1 MKAFS
6 NYRDIRITFDASPKS
21 WIADLRPLG
30 LVPERPYFSTKA
42 EATEAAEFLTYKRV
56 R

>member
-30 LVPERPYFSTKA
+30 LVPGRPYFSTKA
-42 EATEAAEFLTYKRV
+42 EATEVAEFLTYKRV